1 MIYVHSL
8 GRASRFYADR
18 TAIVPD
24 GIRLTFRE
32 LHERVKNIAAALVSN
47 GFAAGD
53 RLAILLPNSPE
64 YIELVYACSWLG
76 VTVVPINARLST
88 AEIDRVLLDAK
99 PRGLV
104 RHSTMPKTTVQLPWQ
119 LVLDEK
125 PLHVKNGSCPDPV
138 YDPEAILALIYTS
151 GTTGRPKGVMVTHA
165 NIMANVDHLNYW
177 YKYSEDGVFLHAAPI
192 FHIADFPAMFA
203 APAVGARQITI
214 PKFSPQNFCE
224 LVSRERVTHTVLVP
238 TMINLLTQ
246 FTEAKSY
253 DLSSIQILA
262 YGGSPMA
269 PELVHRV
276 RKLLPNAKLLQCY
289 GLSET
294 GFLTGL
300 EDRDHVESKL
310 LSCGR
315 PCPGIDLRVEDETG
329 KEVEVG
335 QHGELVARG
344 ANVMHGYWDDPQD
357 TALAFRNGM
366 FRTGDAGYQDS
377 NGYFYI
383 LDRLKDMIVTGGENV
398 YSGEVEA
405 VIYKHPAIR
414 EVAVLGIPDPQW
426 GEIVMACV
434 VLKPGMVLSANDLT
448 IHCKQFLAN
457 YKIPRRIEFSS
468 SELPKSGTGKIL
480 KRVLRERFWAREERA
495 VS

>member
-1 MIYVHSL
+1 MIYIHSL
-8 GRASRFYADR
+8 GRGARYYGQR
-18 TAIVPD
+18 TALVIDSATV
-24 GIRLTFRE
+24 TFTAVQ
-32 LHERVKNIAAALVSN
+32 ERVKNIAAALADH
-47 GFAAGD
+47 GFAASD
-53 RLAILLPNSPE
+53 RLALLLPNSPE
-64 YIELVYACSWLG
+64 YIELIYACSWLG
-76 VTVVPINARLST
+76 VTVVPINARLSA

-104 RHSTMPKTTVQLPWQ
+104 RHSSLPTPATQLPWQ
-119 LVLDEK
+119 IVLDEH
-125 PLHVKNGSCPDPV
+125 PLQVPNAPCPDPV

-165 NIMANVDHLNYW
+165 NIMANVDHFNYW
-177 YKYSEDGVFLHAAPI
+177 MGYEDGGVYLHAAPI

-203 APAVGARQITI
+203 APAFGARQITI
-214 PKFSPQNFCE
+214 PKFSPQGFCE
-224 LVSRERVTHTVLVP
+224 LVARERVTHTVLVP

-246 FTEAKSY
+246 FPEAKSY
-253 DLSSIQILA
+253 DLSSLEVLG

-276 RKLLPNAKLLQCY
+276 RQHLPNVKLLQCY

-300 EDRDHVESKL
+300 EDQEHVESKL

-315 PCPGIDLRVEDETG
+315 PCPGIDLRVEDESG

-335 QHGELVARG
+335 QHGELVVRG
-344 ANVMHGYWDDPQD
+344 ANVMQGYWNDPQD

-366 FRTGDAGYQDS
+366 FRTGDIGYQDS
-377 NGYFYI
+377 DGYFYI
-383 LDRLKDMIVTGGENV
+383 LDRVKDMIVTGGENV

-405 VIYKHPAIR
+405 VIYKHPAVR
-414 EVAVLGIPDPQW
+414 EVAVFGIPDPQW

-434 VLKPGMVLSANDLT
+434 VLKHGMVLSAHDLT
-448 IHCKQFLAN
+448 SHCRQFLAN
-457 YKIPRRIEFSS
+457 YKIPRRVEFSDT
-468 SELPKSGTGKIL
+468 ELPKSGSGKIL
-480 KRVLRERFWAREERA
+480 KRILRERFWAHEERA
-495 VS
+495 VG